1 MSDPKERFTVCEE
14 RASTAEVFSK
24 ANNNTVLKNER
35 KLKNLEIAVGTMQIF
50 SVICFA
56 RHFYWSRY
64 LCVQV
69 FLPPRTLSKKIVD
82 GFLIVAASV
91 RVATGTVHCLYNTLL
106 LLGPWAESHVEVF
119 QMMDLFDKISGKK
132 VASSNFL

>member
-64 LCVQV
+64 LYLQV

-91 RVATGTVHCLYNTLL
+91 RVATVRCLFNTLW
-106 LLGPWAESHVEVF
+106 LLGPCMGRKSCGSFSDDGSV
-119 QMMDLFDKISGKK
+119 
-132 VASSNFL
+132 